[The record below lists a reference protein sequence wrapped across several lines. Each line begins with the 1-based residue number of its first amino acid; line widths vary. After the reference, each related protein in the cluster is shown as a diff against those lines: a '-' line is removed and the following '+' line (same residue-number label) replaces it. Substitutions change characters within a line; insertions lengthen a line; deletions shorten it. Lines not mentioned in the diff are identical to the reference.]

1 MEDIWKICGK
11 MEYIYGRLVQHK
23 AFKENSSSRLT
34 HSFVRVSRKRS
45 CSRFEKSDFISL
57 WKTNA
62 APIEKQNRKQS
73 IANGKFQSAFCFW
86 TIIVNS
92 RDISISRQQCI
103 VRRRSAPKLN
113 SNADFLEK
121 EAFSIDYSLRSCT
134 KERNVQLEMHKL

>member
-1 MEDIWKICGK
+1 MENMWKNGVYMEGWSSTKPLRRIPAQGWLIPLSEFLGK
-11 MEYIYGRLVQHK
+11 DPAPDLKNQILSPYGKQMLLPLRSK
-23 AFKENSSSRLT
+23 TEN
-34 HSFVRVSRKRS
+34 
-45 CSRFEKSDFISL
+45 
-57 WKTNA
+57 N
-62 APIEKQNRKQS
+62 PMIE
-73 IANGKFQSAFCFW
+73 NGKFKSAFCFC

-134 KERNVQLEMHKL
+134 KERNVQIARLRRNA